1 MMLACSLKYVQ
12 HPQKKNKMKTL
23 KNIFTLI
30 VGLIY
35 AQVAFGADL
44 IEAADLAKIMKD
56 ENVVVISAQSA
67 SSYGD
72 FHITGSISIPPA
84 ILVNNEP
91 LPYIL
96 KDVADLEQILGA
108 KGVSQTNQIIVYD
121 EGSYKYSGR
130 LYWTLKY
137 LGATDVKI
145 LNGGIE
151 AWKAIRKPVTGTA
164 TTRKASTF
172 TANVQEQYAVNL
184 DEVKKAT
191 IDKNYVIIDARSEAE
206 YKGTD
211 ETDLRKGHIINA
223 VHIDYVDV
231 IAANGA
237 LKSAEEL
244 TALYTAKG
252 VTPDKTVII
261 YCKTSVRAA
270 IEFAALNS
278 VLGYKNVKVYDGAF
292 VEWSSDT
299 STEVV
304 Q

>member
-1 MMLACSLKYVQ
+1 
-12 HPQKKNKMKTL
+12 MKTL

-30 VGLIY
+30 VGLLF
-35 AQVAFGADL
+35 AQVSFGADL
-44 IEAADLAKIMKD
+44 IEATDLAKIMKND
-56 ENVVVISAQSA
+56 NVVIISAQS
-67 SSYGD
+67 SSAYND
-72 FHITGSISIPPA
+72 FHITGSISLSPA

-91 LPYIL
+91 LPYML
-96 KDVADLEQILGA
+96 KDVAEMEQILGA
-108 KGVSQTNQIIVYD
+108 KGISQTSQIIIYD

-151 AWKAIRKPVTGTA
+151 AWKAIRKPVTSTP
-164 TTRKASTF
+164 TNLKASTF
-172 TANVQEQYAVNL
+172 TANVQEQYLANL
-184 DEVKKAT
+184 TEVKKAVS
-191 IDKNYVIIDARSEAE
+191 DKNYVIIDARSEAE
-206 YKGTD
+206 YNGTD
-211 ETDLRKGHIINA
+211 ETNLRPGHILNA

-231 IAANGA
+231 IASNGE
-237 LKSAEEL
+237 LKSTEEL
-244 TALYTAKG
+244 SALYTAKG

-278 VLGYKNVKVYDGAF
+278 ILGYENVKVYDGAF